1 MQKIFSK
8 FMLISF
14 SVSNFRSIKGKQT
27 VDFSASEKYHGK
39 AQPHLKN
46 NIFAT
51 KNKQVPN
58 LLKSIALYGSNASG
72 KSNLVKSWYCFGSM
86 ILSTK
91 RKRGDAIE
99 KFDSFILDKKHQKP
113 TIFEIDFIALNS
125 TRYLYEFAFD
135 SSQIHY
141 EKLSSYKD
149 GVDVSPKLIY
159 EIGFKKNKLY
169 HNFKDSFEGNKDKAI
184 DLFENTQN
192 NLFLSLNINEDGN
205 KFLNP
210 IYDWIQNYAEVVFGH
225 EDQYFE
231 TLRWI
236 QKDKKNKEKVVKL
249 LQKFDLSVKD
259 IEVEFEEIKLPK
271 FIEENL
277 DSNEEMKKNM
287 RKSPIII
294 FINPNG
300 TRLREDK
307 MSLGTLNLFAI
318 SAPIFKTL
326 IDGGA
331 LFFDEI
337 DRSFH
342 PDILLEI
349 VKMFHDKNINE
360 GNGQV
365 LFTAHNDILLD
376 KIYDK
381 KTDKKINLFRRDQIW
396 FVNKDDKEQ
405 SSQLYS
411 LDQFNGVRD
420 NDNICARYRNHEF
433 GARPFI
439 GKDK

>member
-1 MQKIFSK
+1 
-8 FMLISF
+8 MLISF
-14 SVSNFRSIKGKQT
+14 SVSNFRSIKGTQT
-27 VDFSASEKYHGK
+27 VDFSVTEKYHGK

-58 LLKSIALYGSNASG
+58 LLKSIVLYGSNASG
-72 KSNLVKSWYCFGSM
+72 KSNLVKSWHCFGTM
-86 ILSTK
+86 ILNRK
-91 RKRGDAIE
+91 LKRGENIKKYDP
-99 KFDSFILDKKHQKP
+99 FILDKKHQKP
-113 TIFEIDFIALNS
+113 TIFAIDFIASNS

-135 SSQIHY
+135 SSQIHF

-149 GVDVSPKLIY
+149 GVDVSSKLIY

-210 IYDWIQNYAEVVFGH
+210 IYDWIENYAEVVFDH

-236 QKDKKNKEKVVKL
+236 EKDKKNKEKVVKL

-259 IEVEFEEIKLPK
+259 IEIEPLEIKLPK
-271 FIEENL
+271 HIEEDPDL
-277 DSNEEMKKNM
+277 SEELKKNM
-287 RKSPIII
+287 RTRRVVT

-300 TRLREDK
+300 TRLKTNK

-337 DRSFH
+337 DKSFH

-360 GNGQV
+360 GNGQA

-381 KTDKKINLFRRDQIW
+381 KK
-396 FVNKDDKEQ
+396 
-405 SSQLYS
+405 SSS
-411 LDQFNGVRD
+411 L
-420 NDNICARYRNHEF
+420 
-433 GARPFI
+433 
-439 GKDK
+439 

>member
-1 MQKIFSK
+1 
-8 FMLISF
+8 MLISY

-27 VDFSASEKYHGK
+27 VNFSVSEKYHGK
-39 AQPHLKN
+39 SQSHLKS

-72 KSNLVKSWYCFGSM
+72 KSNLVKSWYCFGLM

-99 KFDSFILDKKHQKP
+99 EFDPFVLDKKFQKP
-113 TIFEIDFIALNS
+113 TIFEIDFIASNS
-125 TRYLYEFAFD
+125 TRYLYEFAYD

-159 EIGFKKNKLY
+159 EIGFEKNKLY
-169 HNFKDSFEGNKDKAI
+169 HEFKDSFEGHKDKAI
-184 DLFENTQN
+184 NLFENTQN

-210 IYDWIQNYAEVVFGH
+210 IYDWMQNYAEVILDH
-225 EDQYFE
+225 EDRYFE
-231 TLRWI
+231 TIHWI
-236 QKDKKNKEKVVKL
+236 SKNKKNKDKVVKL
-249 LQKFDLSVKD
+249 LQKFDLNVKD
-259 IEVEFEEIKLPK
+259 IEVEFKEVRLPK
-271 FIEENL
+271 FIEE
-277 DSNEEMKKNM
+277 DSDISEEMKKNM
-287 RKSPIII
+287 RKKPNIN

-300 TRLREDK
+300 TRLKANK
-307 MSLGTLNLFAI
+307 MSFGTMNLFSI
-318 SAPIFKTL
+318 SASIFKTL
-326 IDGGA
+326 INGGV

-411 LDQFNGVRD
+411 LDQFNGIRN
-420 NDNICARYRNHEF
+420 NDNICDRYRNHEF

-439 GKDK
+439 SKNK